1 LFFNAQFCV
10 QFEEVTMAYILSGH
24 KTGTVLFAPSDSTVV
39 NEQAQFTSRVTQY
52 PIENG
57 TNINDHL
64 IRDPEKFSIDGEIV
78 GGMQTAHLLT
88 AMRDNRDIITYTGR
102 MSMGSLVITSLSLK
116 VSAKN
121 ALGAN
126 FQAQLQR
133 VQITSA
139 QYVPTGATPLMSDQ
153 GGKAKKPGNKGDQ
166 SSLVETTTDY
176 KDNIKDKP
184 VSAAPLGGSGGG
196 FSGIVP

>member
-1 LFFNAQFCV
+1 
-10 QFEEVTMAYILSGH
+10 MAYILSGH

-52 PIENG
+52 PVENG
-57 TNINDHL
+57 TNLNDHL
-64 IRDPEKFSIDGEIV
+64 IRDPEKFTIDGEIV

-102 MSMGSLVITSLSLK
+102 MSMDSLVITSLLLK
-116 VSAKN
+116 ASAKN

-133 VQITSA
+133 VQTASA

-153 GGKAKKPGNKGDQ
+153 GGKAKKTGNKGER
-166 SSLVETTTDY
+166 STVS
-176 KDNIKDKP
+176 DKVNYTP
-184 VSAAPLGGSGGG
+184 ESQAIIGDKKVQQIGAGSDGYNSYDGVSRKPDGYGGS
-196 FSGIVP
+196 F